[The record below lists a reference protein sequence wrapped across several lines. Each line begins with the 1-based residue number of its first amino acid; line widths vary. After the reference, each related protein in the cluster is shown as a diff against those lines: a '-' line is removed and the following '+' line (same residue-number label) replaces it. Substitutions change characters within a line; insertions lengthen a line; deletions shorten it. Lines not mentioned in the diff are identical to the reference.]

1 MSPSKGKAK
10 GKVTCWRKP
19 LGIGEGGQGSRVFHR
34 IVLEYLQKSHL
45 GRWCKYRFLGPIP

>member
-19 LGIGEGGQGSRVFHR
+19 LGIGEGGQGSSVFHR
-34 IVLEYLQKSHL
+34 IVLEYLQKNHL